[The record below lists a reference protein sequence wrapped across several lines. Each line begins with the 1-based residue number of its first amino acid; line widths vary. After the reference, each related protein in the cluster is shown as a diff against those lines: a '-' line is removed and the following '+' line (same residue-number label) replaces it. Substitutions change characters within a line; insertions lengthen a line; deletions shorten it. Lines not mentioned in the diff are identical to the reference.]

1 MHIGNLAMNTKLM
14 FSSATDLWATPQ
26 DFFDKLNEEF
36 QFQLDVCATAENAKC
51 EKYYTK
57 DQDGLN
63 MPWVGTCWCNPPYGR
78 EIGRWVKKAFES
90 SVRGQLLS
98 CYYLAEQI
106 RDGFMTISMVKPRLG
121 LLKGG

>member
-36 QFQLDVCATAENAKC
+36 HFQLDVCATAENAKC

-63 MPWVGTCWCNPPYGR
+63 MPWIGICWCNPPYGR

-90 SVRGQLLS
+90 SVRGGN
-98 CYYLAEQI
+98 CCHV
-106 RDGFMTISMVKPRLG
+106 TT
-121 LLKGG
+121 

>member
-1 MHIGNLAMNTKLM
+1 MNTKLM

-36 QFQLDVCATAENAKC
+36 HFQLDVCATAENAKC

-63 MPWVGTCWCNPPYGR
+63 MPWIGICWCNPPYGR

-90 SVRGQLLS
+90 SVRGGQLLS
-98 CYYLAEQI
+98 CYYLAERI
-106 RDGFMTISMVKPRLG
+106 RDGFMTTYTERPKFGS
-121 LLKGG
+121 LKAA